1 MRIYICKKNLLK
13 KLAFCV
19 CSLTV
24 SFSCT
29 HLDVFEKT
37 VAFPKAEWPST
48 QKDAFDFSITDTAAR
63 YNIYI
68 VVRHTDAY
76 HFNNLWVNLTSI
88 APGDTAITARS
99 ELKLG
104 NNLKW
109 LGSSYDDVIEHR
121 LQINPYP
128 VKFKQGNYRF
138 YLQQVMREDPLQNIV
153 NAGIRIEKIAQ

>member
-19 CSLTV
+19 CILTA
-24 SFSCT
+24 SFSCA

-88 APGDTAITARS
+88 APGDTAITARR

-109 LGSSYDDVIEHR
+109 LGSSFDDVIEHR
-121 LQINPYP
+121 LQFNPYP

-138 YLQQVMREDPLQNIV
+138 YLQQVMREDPLQNIL
-153 NAGIRIEKIAQ
+153 NAGIRVEKIAQ